1 MNAWIIIWLIFW
13 AAGMGIPNY
22 LFKKYKI
29 TYYEKSWQHSL
40 FFLVLTTLLFIT
52 YKSQFGEYFASVSW
66 EQIVFF
72 LLLTIAW
79 LVAPAFYQKD
89 YYTKKERIG
98 YQIPKYYEVLF
109 QDICF
114 LGGLLTF
121 GISPGLFGFVFFLVH
136 LPAVFL
142 LPKRFALLPITGS
155 LVGGLIIAYLQA
167 SGVSGF
173 LFALFVHLSFW
184 FFLHYFLVRN
194 KLFGVLPVK
203 R

>member
-1 MNAWIIIWLIFW
+1 MYAWIIIWLIFW
-13 AAGMGIPNY
+13 TAGMGIPNY

-40 FFLVLTTLLFIT
+40 FFLVLIALLFIT
-52 YKSQFGEYFASVSW
+52 YKNQFSEYFTSVSS

-72 LLLTIAW
+72 LLLTIIW
-79 LVAPAFYQKD
+79 FVAPAFYQKD
-89 YYTKKERIG
+89 YYTKTERMR
-98 YQIPKYYEVLF
+98 YQIPKYFEVLF

-121 GISPGLFGFVFFLVH
+121 GISPGLFGLVFFLVH

-142 LPKRFALLPITGS
+142 LPKRFALLPILGS
-155 LVGGLIIAYLQA
+155 LVGGLIIAYLQVA
-167 SGVSGF
+167 GVSGF
-173 LFALFVHLSFW
+173 LLALLVHLLFW
-184 FFLHYFLVRN
+184 FLLHYFLVRN
-194 KLFGVLPVK
+194 MLFGVSPVK